1 MVEDET
7 TSFDDQ
13 LLAELLISAR
23 LLTPDQLAEAQA
35 RLATYTT
42 DDAIPVPRAFV
53 PDPVAVVV
61 RAFDVAQQVE
71 TGQIPLGEAV
81 GDPDEWPT
89 WSSGQFLVVNPA
101 EPGLLEAIA
110 VAPGAALGLLP
121 TPRGTFLYPGATPT
135 RDLSPDTL
143 VLPSPLMSPSAVK
156 SRPIDLVSSPTGEF
170 MVACNRGAG
179 TIHVLVPNTASQLG
193 GIAVRAAGSKRGMG
207 VGIHGRTAYITDG
220 LTPRLMI
227 LDLPTLKARSQTFPT
242 GPLGPVA
249 VTPDGQHL
257 LLMFY
262 KNSDDLGLL
271 TVSSSD
277 LRVRHLLNLPGRKVA
292 AAPLEPLRITAD
304 GQLAYMVVQEG
315 EAGGR
320 FRLVV
325 VDLSRRK
332 VAREI
337 PLDGLPL
344 GLALPAPRAWLPEKP
359 DLEQIVVELG
369 FATHQEIEKLRNAE
383 PSGPPL
389 QDFRIDP
396 QIVGQLPERMMRTM
410 GIVPMYRDGD
420 RLLVAMVNP
429 RDPTGLQLAAQLAGG
444 LLLDPVP
451 ISGEELEAFM
461 ADRYPLLM
469 ERYHALRATVP
480 AGGPAAGPAAPV
492 PSAPAA
498 QTPQADIQAGSQ
510 TGAQASSAQP
520 AGAQDSRAAA
530 AGAPASGQAAIPV
543 AGVPVAAT
551 PAAGTAGASAS
562 APPATAGGPVP
573 IPPSVRPAPSSQGAA
588 PGARTTAV
596 QAGRQGE
603 ADKARALVKDF
614 PTSTESWVGS
624 SGARVLLVDAIR
636 RQVFEINRD
645 KREVWAHRNV
655 VPGGASYTPGG
666 HVLVVDMGGNKVLEI
681 DPRTHQVVWSFGG
694 DADRAR
700 QLRGP
705 RGASRLSNGNTL
717 IVDTGNHR
725 VIEVS
730 PAGEIVW
737 SYGETGRAGCAH
749 GNLFKPQGAFREKKG
764 NTIIADTGNHRLIVV
779 NEAGEIVWQ
788 YGNHANRLGG
798 GQGSGA
804 NQLSEPSAAIRLDS
818 GSLLVADT
826 GNQRVLEIDPMKNI
840 LWHYRP
846 GGVKGGTAVR
856 DPVGVWRGP
865 DGKTLIAGRT
875 GVIEV
880 DADSRITWEFH
891 YGGGA
896 REAMA
901 APWEVAGTQASGPA
915 AATPVSNAQDLPVN
929 LPNSF
934 LIVDRVRNRLVEVD
948 RKNQIIWQFT
958 GSVGGE
964 RNRLERP
971 HYAAKLANGNTLV
984 ADTGHHRVVEVRDN
998 AIVWQFGKRAEEGN
1012 SLKHLS
1018 GPRSAERTPDGTIIV
1033 ADTGNRRILEVNAAQ
1048 ECVWRKENLVA
1059 PVYAAKLPRGNVLL
1073 VDWGAHVVME
1083 IDERGMPVWQYGQMG
1098 NNGKGP
1104 NQLFHPEHACRLE
1117 NGNTLISDT
1126 QNHRI
1131 IEVSPDKQIVWQYG
1145 GEPHLL
1151 GRKGRFGMQM
1161 LTPVVAW
1168 RLPTG
1173 RTVVHHAGANHVV
1186 EVDPELN
1193 ITWHY
1198 TLPG

>member
-1 MVEDET
+1 MVEAET

-13 LLAELLISAR
+13 LLAELLVSAR
-23 LLTPDQLAEAQA
+23 LITPDQLAEAQA
-35 RLATYTT
+35 RLATFST
-42 DDAIPVPRAFV
+42 DDAIPVPKAFL
-53 PDPVAVVV
+53 PDPVSITVKALDP
-61 RAFDVAQQVE
+61 ADQSEA
-71 TGQIPLGEAV
+71 GLIPLGEPV
-81 GDPDEWPT
+81 GDPGEWPT
-89 WSSGQFLVVNPA
+89 WSNGQFLVVNPR
-101 EPGLLEAIA
+101 EPGLVEAIA
-110 VAPGAALGLLP
+110 VAPGAALGLFP
-121 TPRGTFLYPGATPT
+121 TSRGTFLYPGATPT
-135 RDLSPDTL
+135 RDLSPDVL
-143 VLPSPLMSPSAVK
+143 VLSSPLTSPSAVK

-179 TIHVLVPNTASQLG
+179 TIHVLVPNTVSQLG
-193 GIAVRAAGSKRGMG
+193 AIAVRAAGSKRGLG
-207 VGIHGRTAYITDG
+207 VAIHGRMAYITDG
-220 LTPRLMI
+220 LTPRLML
-227 LDLPTLKARSQTFPT
+227 LDLTSLKARSQTFPT

-257 LLMFY
+257 LMTFY

-271 TVSSSD
+271 TVTTSD
-277 LRVRHLLNLPGRKVA
+277 LRVRHLLNLPGRKIA
-292 AAPLEPLRITAD
+292 AAPLEPFRITQD
-304 GQLAYMVVQEG
+304 GQLAYLVVQEG

-325 VDLSRRK
+325 VDLGKKK
-332 VAREI
+332 VVKEM

-344 GLALPAPRAWLPEKP
+344 GLALPAPRQWLPEKP
-359 DLEQIVVELG
+359 DLEQIIVDLA
-369 FATHQEIEKLRNAE
+369 FATHNEIAKVRNAE

-389 QDFRIDP
+389 QDFRLDP

-410 GIVPMYRDGD
+410 GIVPMFRDDD

-451 ISGEELEAFM
+451 IGAEELEAFM

-469 ERYHALRATVP
+469 ERYHALRAVVP
-480 AGGPAAGPAAPV
+480 AGGPAAAPGAGGQGGGAQAAGGPGGGAEAVPLAATGA
-492 PSAPAA
+492 APAA
-498 QTPQADIQAGSQ
+498 ASGAPGQAGV
-510 TGAQASSAQP
+510 
-520 AGAQDSRAAA
+520 
-530 AGAPASGQAAIPV
+530 PV
-543 AGVPVAAT
+543 AGVPT
-551 PAAGTAGASAS
+551 AGTPVAGQGPGAA
-562 APPATAGGPVP
+562 APAGGRPGAAGGPVP
-573 IPPSVRPAPSSQGAA
+573 IPASVRPAPPAA
-588 PGARTTAV
+588 SAAK
-596 QAGRQGE
+596 AAE
-603 ADKARALVKDF
+603 AEKARPQVKDY
-614 PTSTESWVGS
+614 PTSTDSWVGS
-624 SGARVLLVDAIR
+624 NGLRVLVVDAIR
-636 RQVFEINRD
+636 RQVCEINRE

-655 VPGGASYTPGG
+655 VSGGATYTASGNI
-666 HVLVVDMGGNKVLEI
+666 LVVDMGGNKILEI
-681 DPRTHQVVWSFGG
+681 DPRNDNVVWTFGA
-694 DADRAR
+694 DADRAK

-705 RGASRLSNGNTL
+705 RAANRLSNGNTL

-730 PAGEIVW
+730 QAGDLVW
-737 SYGETGRAGCAH
+737 SYGEAGRAGCAH
-749 GNLFKPQGAFREKKG
+749 GNLFKPQGATREKKG
-764 NTIIADTGNHRLIVV
+764 NTVIADTGNHRIISVT
-779 NEAGEIVWQ
+779 EAGEIVWQ

-804 NQLSEPSAAIRLDS
+804 NQLSEPSAAARLET
-818 GSLLVADT
+818 GNLLVADT

-856 DPVGVWRGP
+856 DPVGVWRGA
-865 DGKTLIAGRT
+865 DGKTLITGRT
-875 GVIEV
+875 GVVEV
-880 DADSRITWEFH
+880 DADIKVTWEYH
-891 YGGGA
+891 YGAGT
-896 REAMA
+896 REALSA
-901 APWEVAGTQASGPA
+901 AWEAAGTQTAGPVA
-915 AATPVSNAQDLPVN
+915 PAPVSSAQDLPVN
-929 LPNSF
+929 LPNTF
-934 LIVDRVRNRLVEVD
+934 LIVDRVRSRLMEVD
-948 RKNQIIWQFT
+948 RKSQIIWQFT

-964 RNRLERP
+964 RNRIEHP
-971 HYAAKLANGNTLV
+971 HFAAKLANGNTLV

-1018 GPRSAERTPDGTIIV
+1018 GPKSAERTPGGTIIV

-1048 ECVWRKENLVA
+1048 ECVWRKDGLVA

-1083 IDERGMPVWQYGQMG
+1083 IDERGMPVWQFGQMG

-1117 NGNTLISDT
+1117 SGNTLICDT
-1126 QNHRI
+1126 QNHRVL
-1131 IEVSPDKQIVWQYG
+1131 EVTPDKQIHWQYG

-1161 LTPVVAW
+1161 LTPAVAW

-1173 RTVVHHAGANHVV
+1173 RTMVHHAGANHVV

-1193 ITWHY
+1193 ITWHF